1 MKEEYRIQMDEQ
13 LTEEMSAV
21 GEYGKGLSE
30 CYKAK
35 EVAQGMEQGLDEG
48 LKQGFEQGFKE
59 GFEQGLKQGEERI
72 AALLSS
78 LMEAGRIE
86 DVRRVIADVAYRKE
100 LYKAFNID

>member
-1 MKEEYRIQMDEQ
+1 MEKEYRIQMDEQ
-13 LTEEMSAV
+13 LTEEMDAV

-30 CYKAK
+30 YYKAK
-35 EVAQGMEQGLDEG
+35 GYAQGMEQGL
-48 LKQGFEQGFKE
+48 
-59 GFEQGLKQGEERI
+59 EQGLKQGEERI

-86 DVRRVIADVAYRKE
+86 DVRRVIDDVAYRKE